1 MSSPTPSESRSAEV
15 KQAAHMGRV
24 AERADRIA
32 TLKTLLTET
41 DKATVL
47 AALADQGYRFEEGFD
62 QKDLPAIQDAM
73 REAIAQME
81 DLNGEV
87 AGLATAINKGIVK
100 AGEPVALVE
109 GTEQLDESLT
119 ACLEQL
125 RRDFDRGIVRINEK
139 STPKQ
144 YAMALK
150 ADKTAG
156 QKWETLEARLRANG
170 ADLLKKAAAMPE
182 GACLVGVYEN
192 GELAIRQRSQ
202 EIMNARWTEDWK
214 DGEMAKGELKLL
226 PHAEAVACPKGRWAK
241 AGEIVRAVKG
251 AGYHVPADSPN
262 YEKEGLVAASE
273 AVTGGHYVMSPDGKE
288 WRSAM
293 LECDENVPDSSDGRV
308 VLFFPDVQEA
318 FVLDDGASFRG
329 DRRGAVLWLR
339 G

>member
-1 MSSPTPSESRSAEV
+1 MTQRTPSEDRSAEV

-47 AALADQGYRFEEGFD
+47 AALAEQGYRFEDGFD
-62 QKDLPAIQDAM
+62 QKELPAIQDAM
-73 REAIAQME
+73 REVIGQME
-81 DLNGEV
+81 EMNGEV
-87 AGLATAINKGIVK
+87 AGLSTAIKKGIVK
-100 AGEPVALVE
+100 AGEPVE
-109 GTEQLDESLT
+109 NTEQLDERLT

-125 RRDFDRGIVRINEK
+125 RRDFDRGIVRIDEK
-139 STPKQ
+139 STPEQ

-202 EIMNARWTEDWK
+202 EIMNARWTKEWK
-214 DGEMAKGELKLL
+214 DGSSDRGELLLL
-226 PHAEAVACPKGRWAK
+226 PHAAALARSEGRWAK
-241 AGEIVRAVKG
+241 AGEIVQKVKA
-251 AGYHVPADSPN
+251 AGYHVPADLPN
-262 YEKEGLVAASE
+262 YEKAGLVAAAE
-273 AVTGGHYVMSPDGKE
+273 AVTGGHYVMSPDGNE

-293 LECDENVPDSSDGRV
+293 FECDENVPDYSVVRV
-308 VLFFPDVQEA
+308 VNFYPGYRDADVG
-318 FVLDDGASFRG
+318 DGDADYRRG
-329 DRRGAVLWLR
+329 DRGAVLWLR